1 MADLAYV
8 GAAGLVTKIKGAVAP
23 ADILFN
29 NIHEHI
35 RNRIENVIS
44 KVKARALSR
53 QPLSRPLLASSQ
65 YSLPLSARRVFRGTY
80 ENIEMATMI
89 TGHLTALEQ
98 RLYPRF
104 PGYGPWQHAY

>member
-1 MADLAYV
+1 MGISFTGEIVAFSGLYFGTVHDIAIWRAISPSLALFPWELGMADLAYV

-65 YSLPLSARRVFRGTY
+65 YNPAS
-80 ENIEMATMI
+80 
-89 TGHLTALEQ
+89 
-98 RLYPRF
+98 
-104 PGYGPWQHAY
+104 

>member
-1 MADLAYV
+1 MTKFKGKDL
-8 GAAGLVTKIKGAVAP
+8 TEEQQI
-23 ADILFN
+23 FS

-65 YSLPLSARRVFRGTY
+65 YNPAS
-80 ENIEMATMI
+80 
-89 TGHLTALEQ
+89 
-98 RLYPRF
+98 
-104 PGYGPWQHAY
+104 